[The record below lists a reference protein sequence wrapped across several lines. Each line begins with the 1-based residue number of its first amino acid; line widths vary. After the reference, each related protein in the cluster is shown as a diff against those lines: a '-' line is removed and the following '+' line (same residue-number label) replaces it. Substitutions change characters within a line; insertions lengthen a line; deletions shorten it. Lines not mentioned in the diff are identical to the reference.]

1 MLVIEPSATPVSQ
14 EICLYVFSPSSSRV
28 ATFSRVCTSIGL
40 PRARCDSWCSRLV
53 PLSAICYLL
62 LLQRAVATVFAF
74 RTSRSAS
81 TSPMWLPASNLNPK
95 DQSPVVTL
103 VCDWFTVAHA
113 SSSKCR
119 NVNK

>member
-1 MLVIEPSATPVSQ
+1 VSL
-14 EICLYVFSPSSSRV
+14 EICLYDFSPTSSRV

-81 TSPMWLPASNLNPK
+81 TSPMWLRLRATPK